1 MNVNEYAGGMNDQT
15 GFPVFFTEISDDLG
29 RYDEYSDA
37 ARAIAQAFPPASYP
51 AALDICCGIGKMSK
65 ALSACGYSVTGLD
78 LSAEQLDIAR
88 RISPGPQYIR
98 SDMGTLP
105 PGPFDLLLNVYTSF
119 GYYQSEEE
127 DLSVLPAWFAAL
139 KPGGVLIMELADMD
153 RARNRID
160 KSGLLVRNHNGVQET
175 LTMDWEKRILTVEYE
190 KNHSQ
195 WTCLTRLYEKEYLR
209 EALLAAGF
217 IDVGIFGSFDLK
229 SKEADDNLVLI
240 ATKGK

>member
-1 MNVNEYAGGMNDQT
+1 MSINECAGGMNDQG

-29 RYDEYSDA
+29 RYDEYTDA
-37 ARAIAQAFPPASYP
+37 ARAISQAFPPASYP

-65 ALSACGYSVTGLD
+65 ALHECGYRVTGLD
-78 LSAEQLDIAR
+78 LSAAQLEIAR
-88 RISPGPQYIR
+88 QISPGPHYIR
-98 SDMGTLP
+98 ADMATLP
-105 PGPFDLLLNVYTSF
+105 AGEFDLLLNVYTSF

-160 KSGLLVRNHNGVQET
+160 TSGLLVRHHNGVQET
-175 LTMDWEKRILTVEYE
+175 LTMDWEKRILTVAYE
-190 KNHSQ
+190 KNNSQ

-229 SKEADDNLVLI
+229 SKEVDDNLVLI

>member
-1 MNVNEYAGGMNDQT
+1 MNIHECAGGMNDQS

-37 ARAIAQAFPPASYP
+37 ARSISQAFPPSSYP

-65 ALSACGYSVTGLD
+65 ALYECGYSVTGLD

-88 RISPGPQYIR
+88 RISQGPQYIR

-105 PGPFDLLLNVYTSF
+105 VGQFDLLLNVYTSF

-175 LTMDWEKRILTVEYE
+175 LTMDWDKRILTVEYE
-190 KNHSQ
+190 KNNSQ
-195 WTCLTRLYEKEYLR
+195 WTCLTRLYEKEYLQ

-229 SKEADDNLVLI
+229 TKEADDNLVLV

>member
-65 ALSACGYSVTGLD
+65 ALSACGYNVTGLD
-78 LSAEQLDIAR
+78 LSAEQLDIAHR
-88 RISPGPQYIR
+88 MSPGPQYIR

-190 KNHSQ
+190 KNNSQ